1 MEEFIKI
8 NSTEGCSIS
17 MDQYFTSVTIA
28 WWATDHKFTIVGTMK
43 HNRKEIP
50 KEFKMVDGREKLST
64 N

>member
-1 MEEFIKI
+1 
-8 NSTEGCSIS
+8 